1 MSANSAA
8 WHCSHSSFFWGVVAQ
23 ILWILADMIDIFHKM
38 LKKIQ
43 ENHNLKIVSKNI
55 YKCL

>member
-1 MSANSAA
+1 MVPSG
-8 WHCSHSSFFWGVVAQ
+8 FVRTLLFWGVVAR
-23 ILWILADMIDIFHKM
+23 ILCILTDTTDNLHKM

-43 ENHNLKIVSKNI
+43 ENYNLKIVSKNI

>member
-8 WHCSHSSFFWGVVAQ
+8 WHYSHSSFFWGVVAQ

-38 LKKIQ
+38 LKKISRKSQ
-43 ENHNLKIVSKNI
+43 PKN
-55 YKCL
+55 C